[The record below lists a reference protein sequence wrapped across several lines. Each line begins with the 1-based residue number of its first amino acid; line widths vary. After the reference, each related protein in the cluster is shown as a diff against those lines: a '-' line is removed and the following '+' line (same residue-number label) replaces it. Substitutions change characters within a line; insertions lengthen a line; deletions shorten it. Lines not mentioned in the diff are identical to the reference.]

1 MAGGVVKKTS
11 KEVKALMVER
21 KAWAESKIKCWICGV
36 STYAGFPLETHEM
49 ERKSHAPNHSWAA
62 KENYFCACKR
72 CHMDDLAA
80 MPHAKQLAYKY
91 IRDVEN
97 YDLEA
102 WLRVKDPSLRAPNR
116 VTEDEVMDAVKEIV
130 LKQEIVW

>member
-1 MAGGVVKKTS
+1 MKKTS

>member
-1 MAGGVVKKTS
+1 
-11 KEVKALMVER
+11 
-21 KAWAESKIKCWICGV
+21 
-36 STYAGFPLETHEM
+36 
-49 ERKSHAPNHSWAA
+49 
-62 KENYFCACKR
+62 
-72 CHMDDLAA
+72 MDDLAA